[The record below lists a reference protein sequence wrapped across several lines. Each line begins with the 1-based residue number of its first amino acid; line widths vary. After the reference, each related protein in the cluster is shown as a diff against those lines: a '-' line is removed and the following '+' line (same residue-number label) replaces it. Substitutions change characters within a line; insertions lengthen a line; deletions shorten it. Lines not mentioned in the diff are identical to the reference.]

1 MSPPGHR
8 RTSALSAIA
17 GPLWL
22 ALSAVCALS
31 PPAFAAPTPERQLR
45 SGGALAITGVSV
57 GAVGLGLVVGSPQ
70 DPALQSLGWSV
81 LNAGDVALLSGTSL
95 RHTGLR
101 RQGRVEGL
109 GGGAVVGIGL
119 ELAAVAFSFAAQQ
132 SPEELRQG
140 NIVYYGGPDP
150 GLLRISHGA
159 LIGAYLCGGGQ
170 LLFDRKMAGEPEEA
184 PTSLDESPPIPD
196 DPLKLRPR
204 LELSPRPGGGGLS
217 LSVDL

>member
-1 MSPPGHR
+1 MRIPTHPG
-8 RTSALSAIA
+8 TPTLTLLA

-22 ALSAVCALS
+22 ALGALS
-31 PPAFAAPTPERQLR
+31 PPVLAAPTPERQLR
-45 SGGALAITGVSV
+45 SGGALAITGASV

-81 LNAGDVALLSGTSL
+81 LNAGDVALLSGASL

-109 GGGAVVGIGL
+109 GGGVVVGIGL
-119 ELAAVAFSFAAQQ
+119 ELTAVAFSFAAEQ
-132 SPEELRQG
+132 SPQEMRQG
-140 NIVYYGGPDP
+140 NLVYYGGPDP

-159 LIGAYLCGGGQ
+159 LIGAFLCGGGQ
-170 LLFDRKMAGEPEEA
+170 LLFDRKMTGETEA
-184 PTSLDESPPIPD
+184 APSDVDESPPIPD

-204 LELSPRPGGGGLS
+204 LELSPRPGGGW
-217 LSVDL
+217 LSVTVDL